1 MPLYIFATTLLAG
14 MALAAVALASATPA
28 GPSALHVD
36 AATTGIHSELRK
48 KVPVTKR
55 PGTAPRIVL
64 SLGPGKVPRLHSG
77 DRLEVASEVQ
87 VTVDCTVRERRCAGR
102 PYRFDP
108 RVIVWLELA
117 NHRGL
122 GGGRTL
128 ARRKLSCGQQEPLR
142 QHHCP
147 VVFDSVLARLGDD
160 FPCRPG
166 GCFINLAVS
175 AHSHR
180 AEGGERIVIGA
191 NKPSGRIKQGK
202 SHVSVVRIS
211 PEART
216 ERLMKERPRRNSLRL
231 RPRKK
236 VVLSQKVEGL
246 ERGEVISAVA
256 SLRSDVRHLGHSA
269 LVGGELIA
277 ARGPRASSPSR
288 LVRRSVSQKGVLS
301 PINGTNCTPMDSPCL
316 TRKAGVLEIDR
327 DIRGESGG
335 PAALFIN
342 FVVRTKEKRVER
354 RHGERLRL
362 TSGRLRVRRYS
373 PP

>member
-1 MPLYIFATTLLAG
+1 
-14 MALAAVALASATPA
+14 MALAASASASATPA
-28 GPSALHVD
+28 GGSARHVD
-36 AATTGIHSELRK
+36 AATTGIRSELRK
-48 KVPVTKR
+48 MVPITKR
-55 PGTAPRIVL
+55 PGSAPRIVL
-64 SLGPGKVPRLHSG
+64 SLGPGKVPRLDPG
-77 DRLEVASEVQ
+77 DRLEVSSEVQ
-87 VTVDCTVRERRCAGR
+87 VTVDCTVHERRCAGR

-117 NHRGL
+117 KRRGL
-122 GGGRTL
+122 GGSGRTL

-147 VVFDSVLARLGDD
+147 VVFDSVFARVGDD
-160 FPCRPG
+160 FPCRAG
-166 GCFINLAVS
+166 GCYINLAVS
-175 AHSHR
+175 AHSPR
-180 AEGGERIVIGA
+180 AEGGEQIVIGA

-211 PEART
+211 PEARS
-216 ERLMKERPRRNSLRL
+216 ERLMKDRPRRRSLRL

-246 ERGEVISAVA
+246 QRGEVISAVA
-256 SLRSDVRHLGHSA
+256 TLRSDVRHLGHSA
-269 LVGGELIA
+269 LVGAELIA
-277 ARGPRASSPSR
+277 ARGPRANAPSK

-316 TRKAGVLEIDR
+316 TRKAGMLEIDR

-342 FVVRTKEKRVER
+342 LVVRTKEKRVER
-354 RHGERLRL
+354 EHGARLRL
-362 TSGRLRVRRYS
+362 ASGRLRVRRYS

>member
-1 MPLYIFATTLLAG
+1 
-14 MALAAVALASATPA
+14 
-28 GPSALHVD
+28 
-36 AATTGIHSELRK
+36 
-48 KVPVTKR
+48 
-55 PGTAPRIVL
+55 
-64 SLGPGKVPRLHSG
+64 
-77 DRLEVASEVQ
+77 VQ

-117 NHRGL
+117 NRRGL

-147 VVFDSVLARLGDD
+147 VVFDSVFARVGDE

-175 AHSHR
+175 AHSPR

-216 ERLMKERPRRNSLRL
+216 ERLTKDRPRRNSLRL

-246 ERGEVISAVA
+246 ERGDAISAVA

-277 ARGPRASSPSR
+277 ARGPRASSPSG

-327 DIRGESGG
+327 DIHGESGG

-342 FVVRTKEKRVER
+342 LVVRTKQKRVER
-354 RHGERLRL
+354 ERGARLRL
-362 TSGRLRVRRYS
+362 TSGGLRVRRYS

>member
-1 MPLYIFATTLLAG
+1 MVVAAFAS
-14 MALAAVALASATPA
+14 AAATPA
-28 GPSALHVD
+28 GDSARDVD
-36 AATTGIHSELRK
+36 AATTGVSSELRK
-48 KVPVTKR
+48 TVPITSR

-64 SLGPGKVPRLHSG
+64 SLGAGRIPRLDAG
-77 DRLEVASEVQ
+77 DRLEVSSEVQ
-87 VTVDCTVRERRCAGR
+87 VTVDCTVREPRCAGR

-117 NHRGL
+117 NRRGL

-147 VVFDSVLARLGDD
+147 VVFDSVFARVGDD

-166 GCFINLAVS
+166 GCYLNLAVS
-175 AHSHR
+175 AHSPK

-202 SHVSVVRIS
+202 GHVSVVRVS
-211 PEART
+211 TEAHT
-216 ERLMKERPRRNSLRL
+216 EWLRKDRAERNSLPL

-236 VVLSQKVEGL
+236 VVLSQRVQGL
-246 ERGEVISAVA
+246 ERGEVISAVGT
-256 SLRSDVRHLGHSA
+256 LRSDVRHLGHSA
-269 LVGGELIA
+269 LVGAELIA
-277 ARGPRASSPSR
+277 ARGPRASSPSK

-301 PINGTNCTPMDSPCL
+301 AINGTNCTPLDSPCL
-316 TRKAGVLEIDR
+316 TKKAGVLEIDR
-327 DIRGESGG
+327 SIRGESGG
-335 PAALFIN
+335 PAALFVN
-342 FVVRTKEKRVER
+342 LVVRTKEKRVEAA
-354 RHGERLRL
+354 HDARLRL
-362 TSGRLRVRRYS
+362 PSGKLRVRRYS